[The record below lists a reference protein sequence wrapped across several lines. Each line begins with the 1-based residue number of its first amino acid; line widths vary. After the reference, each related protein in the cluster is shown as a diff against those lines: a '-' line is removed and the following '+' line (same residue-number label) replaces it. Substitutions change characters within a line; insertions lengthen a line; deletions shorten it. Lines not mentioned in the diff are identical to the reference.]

1 MAQNT
6 TSPLRTLE
14 PSELYGPM
22 SVFVEQ
28 LRELLGVPAA
38 LFPTIDTK
46 KGTGTPEP
54 KEGCEDLDVQF
65 LPSPSGVSK
74 WELDV
79 LLRQR
84 TYENL
89 VKVRTPRLGC

>member
-1 MAQNT
+1 
-6 TSPLRTLE
+6 
-14 PSELYGPM
+14 M

-28 LRELLGVPAA
+28 LRELMGVPPA

-46 KGTGTPEP
+46 MGTGAHVPR
-54 KEGCEDLDVQF
+54 EGCEHLDVQL
-65 LPSPSGVSK
+65 LPSSSGISK

-89 VKVRTPRLGC
+89 MKVRVTASDRRVCISAYLALSFP